1 VSQHFELP
9 WLIAEADSKEACL
22 NFSAN
27 YSKISDP
34 QNRKHAVVAQK
45 QG

>member
-9 WLIAEADSKEACL
+9 WLMAEEDSKEACL

-27 YSKISDP
+27 YSKGLDP
-34 QNRKHAVVAQK
+34 QNCKHAAVAQK